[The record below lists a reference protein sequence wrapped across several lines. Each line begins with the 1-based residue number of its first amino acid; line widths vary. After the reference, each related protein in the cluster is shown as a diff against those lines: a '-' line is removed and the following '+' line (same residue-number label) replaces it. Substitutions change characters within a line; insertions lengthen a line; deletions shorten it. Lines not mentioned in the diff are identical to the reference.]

1 MIQFSDNF
9 TLAKLLRFTLPSI
22 VMLIFTSVYTIVD
35 GFFVSNFA
43 GKAEFTAL
51 NFIFPLISILGSF
64 GFLFGTG
71 GGALTAKTMGEGNRE
86 KACQTFSLIIYTS
99 IGFSVVAAAAG
110 LVAIRPI
117 TIALGAEGELLEN
130 SISYGRILLFAL
142 PALILQYEFQIFFP
156 TAGKPQ
162 LGLYFTLSAGL
173 TNIILDALFVAVFHW
188 GLEGAAAATALSQCV
203 GGLLPLVYFAGKNSS
218 HLKLTATK
226 IDLRAVF
233 QTVTNGFSE
242 LLSNISMSLVGILYN
257 IQLLK
262 YAGENGVA
270 AYGVLMYVNFIFSST
285 FIGYSVG
292 SAPLFSYH
300 LGAKNWK
307 QLHNLLCKSLAII
320 LSVSLLMVATAF
332 VSAESLTRLFVGY
345 DQELT
350 EITIH
355 GFFLFSFAFLF
366 AGIGIFSSGFFTAL
380 NNGLI
385 SAVISFL
392 RTLCFQTAAVLIL
405 PRFWG
410 VDGIWFSAVGA
421 EIMAA
426 LVSACFLIAKRKQY
440 HY

>member
-86 KACQTFSLIIYTS
+86 KACRTFSLIVYTS

-156 TAGKPQ
+156 TAGKPH

-203 GGLLPLVYFAGKNSS
+203 GGFLPLIYFAGKNSS

-226 IDLRAVF
+226 IDLKAVF
-233 QTVTNGFSE
+233 QAVTNGSSE

-380 NNGLI
+380 SNGLI

-410 VDGIWFSAVGA
+410 VDGIWFSAAGA

-426 LVSACFLIAKRKQY
+426 TVSVCFLIAKRKEY

>member
-9 TLAKLLRFTLPSI
+9 TFAKLLRFTLPSI

-110 LVAIRPI
+110 LIAIRPI

-203 GGLLPLVYFAGKNSS
+203 GGFLPLIYFAGKNSS

-226 IDLRAVF
+226 IDLKAVF
-233 QTVTNGFSE
+233 QAVTNGSSE

-332 VSAESLTRLFVGY
+332 VSAETLTRLFVGY

-426 LVSACFLIAKRKQY
+426 VISACFLIAKRKEY

>member
-9 TLAKLLRFTLPSI
+9 TFAKLLRFTLPSI

-86 KACQTFSLIIYTS
+86 KACRTFSLIVYTS

-110 LVAIRPI
+110 LIAIRPI
-117 TIALGAEGELLEN
+117 TIALGADGELLEN

-203 GGLLPLVYFAGKNSS
+203 GGFLPLIYFAGKNSS
-218 HLKLTATK
+218 HLKLTTTK
-226 IDLRAVF
+226 IDLKAVF
-233 QTVTNGFSE
+233 QAVTNGSSE

-332 VSAESLTRLFVGY
+332 VSAETLTRLFVGY

-350 EITIH
+350 EITVH
-355 GFFLFSFAFLF
+355 GFFLFSFSFLF
-366 AGIGIFSSGFFTAL
+366 TGIGIFSSGFFTAL

-385 SAVISFL
+385 SALISFL
-392 RTLCFQTAAVLIL
+392 RTLCFQTAAVLIF
-405 PRFWG
+405 PGFWG

-426 LVSACFLIAKRKQY
+426 TVSVCFLIAKRKEY

>member
-9 TLAKLLRFTLPSI
+9 TFAKLLRFTLPSI

-86 KACQTFSLIIYTS
+86 KACQTFSLIVYTS

-203 GGLLPLVYFAGKNSS
+203 GGFLPLIYFAGKNSS
-218 HLKLTATK
+218 HLKLTSTK

-233 QTVTNGFSE
+233 QAVTNGSSE
-242 LLSNISMSLVGILYN
+242 LLSNISMSLIGILYN

-307 QLHNLLCKSLAII
+307 QLHALFCKSLVII
-320 LSVSLLMVATAF
+320 LSVSAVMVVTAF
-332 VSAESLTRLFVGY
+332 LSAETLTRLFVGY

-366 AGIGIFSSGFFTAL
+366 AGTGIFSSGFFTAL

-385 SAVISFL
+385 SALISFL
-392 RTLCFQTAAVLIL
+392 RTLCFQTAAVLVL

-410 VDGIWFSAVGA
+410 VDGIWLSAVGA

-426 LVSACFLIAKRKQY
+426 IVSACFLIAKRKQY

>member
-86 KACQTFSLIIYTS
+86 KACRTFSLIVYTS

-110 LVAIRPI
+110 LIAIRPI

-203 GGLLPLVYFAGKNSS
+203 GGFLPLIYFAGKNSS

-226 IDLRAVF
+226 IDLKAVF
-233 QTVTNGFSE
+233 QAVTNGSSE

-332 VSAESLTRLFVGY
+332 VSAETLTRLFVGY

-426 LVSACFLIAKRKQY
+426 VISACFLIAKRKEY
-440 HY
+440 H

>member
-1 MIQFSDNF
+1 
-9 TLAKLLRFTLPSI
+9 
-22 VMLIFTSVYTIVD
+22 
-35 GFFVSNFA
+35 
-43 GKAEFTAL
+43 
-51 NFIFPLISILGSF
+51 
-64 GFLFGTG
+64 
-71 GGALTAKTMGEGNRE
+71 
-86 KACQTFSLIIYTS
+86 
-99 IGFSVVAAAAG
+99 
-110 LVAIRPI
+110 
-117 TIALGAEGELLEN
+117 
-130 SISYGRILLFAL
+130 
-142 PALILQYEFQIFFP
+142 
-156 TAGKPQ
+156 
-162 LGLYFTLSAGL
+162 
-173 TNIILDALFVAVFHW
+173 
-188 GLEGAAAATALSQCV
+188 
-203 GGLLPLVYFAGKNSS
+203 
-218 HLKLTATK
+218 
-226 IDLRAVF
+226 
-233 QTVTNGFSE
+233 
-242 LLSNISMSLVGILYN
+242 MSLVGILYN

-332 VSAESLTRLFVGY
+332 VSAETLTRLFVGY

-410 VDGIWFSAVGA
+410 VDGIWLSAVGA

-426 LVSACFLIAKRKQY
+426 IVSACFLIAKRKQY

>member
-332 VSAESLTRLFVGY
+332 VSAETLTRLFVGY

>member
-110 LVAIRPI
+110 LIAIRPI

-130 SISYGRILLFAL
+130 SISYGS
-142 PALILQYEFQIFFP
+142 LQYEFQIFFP
-156 TAGKPQ
+156 TAGKPH

-203 GGLLPLVYFAGKNSS
+203 GGFLPLVYFAGKNSS

-233 QTVTNGFSE
+233 QTVTNGSSE

-320 LSVSLLMVATAF
+320 LSVSLLMVTTAF
-332 VSAESLTRLFVGY
+332 VSAETLTRLFVGY

-426 LVSACFLIAKRKQY
+426 TVSVCFLIAKRKEY

>member
-9 TLAKLLRFTLPSI
+9 TFAKLLRFTLPSI

-86 KACQTFSLIIYTS
+86 KACRTFSLIIYTS

-110 LVAIRPI
+110 LIAIRPI

-203 GGLLPLVYFAGKNSS
+203 GGFLPLIYFAGKNSS

-226 IDLRAVF
+226 IDLKAVF
-233 QTVTNGFSE
+233 QAVTNGSSE

-332 VSAESLTRLFVGY
+332 VSAETLTRLFVGY

-426 LVSACFLIAKRKQY
+426 VISACFLIAKRKEY

>member
-86 KACQTFSLIIYTS
+86 KACRTFSLIVYTS

-233 QTVTNGFSE
+233 QTVTNGSSE

-380 NNGLI
+380 NNGLV

-426 LVSACFLIAKRKQY
+426 LVSACFLIAKRKEY

>member
-9 TLAKLLRFTLPSI
+9 TFAKLLRFTLPSI

-203 GGLLPLVYFAGKNSS
+203 GGFLPLIYFAGKNSS

-226 IDLRAVF
+226 IDLKAVF
-233 QTVTNGFSE
+233 QAVTNGSSE

-332 VSAESLTRLFVGY
+332 VSAETLTRLFVGY

-350 EITIH
+350 D
-355 GFFLFSFAFLF
+355 
-366 AGIGIFSSGFFTAL
+366 FFTAL

-426 LVSACFLIAKRKQY
+426 VISACFLIAKRKEY

>member
-1 MIQFSDNF
+1 MIRFSDNF
-9 TLAKLLRFTLPSI
+9 TFAKLLRFTLPSI

-110 LVAIRPI
+110 LIAIRPI

-142 PALILQYEFQIFFP
+142 PALIMQYEFQIFFP

-203 GGLLPLVYFAGKNSS
+203 GGFLPLIYFAGKNSS

-226 IDLRAVF
+226 IDLKAVF
-233 QTVTNGFSE
+233 QAVTNGSSE

-332 VSAESLTRLFVGY
+332 VSAETLTRLFVGY

>member
-9 TLAKLLRFTLPSI
+9 TFAKLLRFTLPSI

-86 KACQTFSLIIYTS
+86 KACRTFSLIVYTS

-110 LVAIRPI
+110 LIAIRPI

-156 TAGKPQ
+156 TAGKPH

-203 GGLLPLVYFAGKNSS
+203 GGFLPLIYFAGKNSS

-226 IDLRAVF
+226 IDLKAVF
-233 QTVTNGFSE
+233 QAVTNGSSE

-332 VSAESLTRLFVGY
+332 VSAETLTRLFVGY

-405 PRFWG
+405 PSFWG

-426 LVSACFLIAKRKQY
+426 VISACFLIAKRKEY

>member
-1 MIQFSDNF
+1 MIRFSDNF
-9 TLAKLLRFTLPSI
+9 TFAKLLRFTLPSI

-86 KACQTFSLIIYTS
+86 KACRTFSLIVYTS
-99 IGFSVVAAAAG
+99 IGFSIVAAAAG

-156 TAGKPQ
+156 TAGKPH

-203 GGLLPLVYFAGKNSS
+203 GGFLPLIYFAGKNSS
-218 HLKLTATK
+218 HLKLTVTK

-233 QTVTNGFSE
+233 QAVTNGSSE

>member
-9 TLAKLLRFTLPSI
+9 TFAKLLRFTLPSI

-110 LVAIRPI
+110 LIAIRPI

-203 GGLLPLVYFAGKNSS
+203 GGFLPLIYFAGKNSS

-226 IDLRAVF
+226 IDLKAVF
-233 QTVTNGFSE
+233 QAVTNGSSE

-332 VSAESLTRLFVGY
+332 VSAETLTRLFVGY

-410 VDGIWFSAVGA
+410 VDGIWFSAAGA

-426 LVSACFLIAKRKQY
+426 TVSVCFLIAKRKEY

>member
-9 TLAKLLRFTLPSI
+9 TFAKLLRFTLPSI

-86 KACQTFSLIIYTS
+86 KACRTFSLIVYTS

-233 QTVTNGFSE
+233 QTVTNGSSE

-332 VSAESLTRLFVGY
+332 VSAETLTRLFVGY

-426 LVSACFLIAKRKQY
+426 LVSACFLIAKRKEY

>member
-1 MIQFSDNF
+1 MIRFSDNF
-9 TLAKLLRFTLPSI
+9 TFAKLLRFTLPSI

-110 LVAIRPI
+110 LIAIRPI

-203 GGLLPLVYFAGKNSS
+203 GGFLPLIYFAGKNSS

-226 IDLRAVF
+226 IDLKAVF
-233 QTVTNGFSE
+233 QAVTNGSSE

-332 VSAESLTRLFVGY
+332 VSAETLTRLFVGY

>member
-71 GGALTAKTMGEGNRE
+71 GGALIAKTMGEGNRE
-86 KACQTFSLIIYTS
+86 KACRTFSLIVYTS

-110 LVAIRPI
+110 LIAIRPI

-226 IDLRAVF
+226 IDLKAVF
-233 QTVTNGFSE
+233 QAVTNGSSE

-332 VSAESLTRLFVGY
+332 VSAETLTRLFVGY

-410 VDGIWFSAVGA
+410 VDGIWLSAVGA

-426 LVSACFLIAKRKQY
+426 IVSACFLIAKRKQY